1 MSLERAILVGAG
13 EGRHIE
19 ELGRLASTL
28 GLSVVGSLEQ
38 NRRDGSGYLG
48 KGKREEL
55 SRLVSE
61 TNADCILADDEL
73 TTSQAR
79 TLERSSA
86 PVVDRTELIIRIF
99 ESHAHDAS
107 SRLETELAELSYT
120 LPRVKGYNTYF
131 SRLGGGG
138 STTRG
143 PGEQQIE
150 YDRRTIRRRIGIIQ
164 RKLEE
169 EKKAHYTQT
178 SRLRD
183 SGPARVSLVGY
194 TNAGK
199 TTILNSLSGSS
210 KSTKDRLFET
220 LETTSRLVEGESQRP
235 DFVVTDTVGFINKLP
250 TQLVHSFHST
260 LESAAEAD
268 VLVLCAD
275 SSSANLEEEIKT
287 IKETLPDVIP
297 AGPDEPGNKKM
308 ILCLNKLD
316 LLEDAE
322 ELKIKRDYGDSV
334 MISAFEDISPLLE
347 EIYRKIS
354 DERFTMDLLIPH
366 EDYRALAN
374 LYGQAEI
381 LKRKTTEK
389 GTSVR
394 VTMPKELTDKYSDY
408 RVDTG

>member
-107 SRLETELAELSYT
+107 SRLETELAELEYT

-178 SRLRD
+178 SRLRN
-183 SGPARVSLVGY
+183 SGPAKVSLIGY

-250 TQLVHSFHST
+250 TQLVHSFYST

-287 IKETLPDVIP
+287 VKETLSDVIS
-297 AGPDEPGNKKM
+297 AEPDDKKM

-322 ELKIKRDYGDSV
+322 KFKIERDYGESV
-334 MISAFEDISPLLE
+334 MISALEDTSPLFE

-381 LKRKTTEK
+381 LKKETTEK

-394 VTMPKELTDKYSDY
+394 VTMPEELTDKYSDY
-408 RVDTG
+408 RVS